1 MSHPNQ
7 GGFDVVIGN
16 PPYVNRRE
24 LSYRITGFET
34 DNVDDIYAS
43 CCERSAQITRPD
55 GRLSLM
61 SFPSAASSPDRDESL
76 RKFYERRFDAIWVS
90 TFQERPAALF
100 QVKVRST
107 IITAAG
113 YGSVSELH
121 TTLTTAGSRRS
132 VRI

>member
-1 MSHPNQ
+1 MRWTLYGPRFLPVRGDVSHPNQ

-55 GRLSLM
+55 GRLSLIVPIR
-61 SFPSAASSPDRDESL
+61 SQFADRDESL
-76 RKFYERRFDAIWVS
+76 RKFYERRRRES
-90 TFQERPAALF
+90 RPERP
-100 QVKVRST
+100 QTPV
-107 IITAAG
+107 
-113 YGSVSELH
+113 SVSEVS
-121 TTLTTAGSRRS
+121 TE
-132 VRI
+132 RIKSLL